1 MGEDADEG
9 RLGACGYF
17 LALCE
22 SAGERK
28 IRPDHGDGARVEKI
42 LELEQAVA
50 PFTERNWDV
59 HMRGHVLES
68 LKTFRGDGVLVVEDP
83 ERLDFSRQDD
93 RLVGRQIAMDLNT
106 EVDVSPDFGPDRG
119 NDLCSLSDVMRGA
132 LRSHSGRNGITQ
144 TDV

>member
-1 MGEDADEG
+1 MDEGGQIDRTSHQMGEDADER
-9 RLGACGYF
+9 RLGARGYF

-50 PFTERNWDV
+50 PFTERNRDV
-59 HMRGHVLES
+59 HMRGHVSEGLE
-68 LKTFRGDGVLVVEDP
+68 TFRRDGVLVIEDP

-106 EVDVSPDFGPDRG
+106 EVNVAPDFGSDRG
-119 NDLCSLSDVMRGA
+119 NDLCGFPM
-132 LRSHSGRNGITQ
+132 
-144 TDV
+144 